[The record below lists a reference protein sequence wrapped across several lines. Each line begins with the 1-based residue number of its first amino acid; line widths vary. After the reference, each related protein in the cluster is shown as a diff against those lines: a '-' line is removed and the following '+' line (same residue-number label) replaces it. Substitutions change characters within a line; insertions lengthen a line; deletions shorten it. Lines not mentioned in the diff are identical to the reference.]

1 MNDVACH
8 ICNFARCEG
17 SDKLFRFGY
26 HLHDA
31 VEYSIESTLIVQEI
45 KFLFVKNHLF
55 VIINYFNC

>member
-45 KFLFVKNHLF
+45 KFLFVEKSFVCYHNLF
-55 VIINYFNC
+55 